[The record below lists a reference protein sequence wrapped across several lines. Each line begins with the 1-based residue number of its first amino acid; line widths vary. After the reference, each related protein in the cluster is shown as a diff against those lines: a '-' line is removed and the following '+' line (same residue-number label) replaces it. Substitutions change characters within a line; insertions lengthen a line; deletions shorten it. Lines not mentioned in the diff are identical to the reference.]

1 MNRTELQAYIEEI
14 YGAKGECLWA
24 KYPTYMIFRHNSNRK
39 WFAAIME
46 IPREKL
52 GLSGGGDIQVVDLKC
67 DTRLIG
73 SFREEKGIFPAY
85 HMSKAHWLTVALDG
99 SVDDDKLKFL
109 LDMSYELTKRR

>member
-1 MNRTELQAYIEEI
+1 MNRRELQTYIEEA
-14 YGAKGECLWA
+14 YGVTGECLWA
-24 KYPTYMIFRHNSNRK
+24 KYPSYMIFRHSSNRK

-52 GLSGGGDIQVVDLKC
+52 GLPGGGDIQVVDVKC

-73 SFREEKGIFPAY
+73 SFREEMGIYPAY

-99 SVDDDKLKFL
+99 TVDDDKLKFL
-109 LDMSYELTKRR
+109 LDMSFDLTK